1 MTAVGRMADLPAPS
15 ILTVAALTAGV
26 AITVAAANRAA
37 ARTFDCLISGLL
49 SLSTHVF
56 VWNPVGWPVPMPGA
70 SNLSFTT
77 IRRKFRFK
85 NRKVLEN
92 IFGVL

>member
-1 MTAVGRMADLPAPS
+1 MADLPAPS
-15 ILTVAALTAGV
+15 ILTVAALTTGV

-37 ARTFDCLISGLL
+37 ARTFDCLIGGLL
-49 SLSTHVF
+49 SHSTQVF
-56 VWNPVGWPVPMPGA
+56 VWNPVGWPAPMSSA
-70 SNLSFTT
+70 SNLPFIT